1 MTETLID
8 KCRDVAYI
16 EVQQGNFDGNVKVE
30 EYYSDRDFKA
40 ETNLLTKE
48 TYIGV
53 NPRAEEKYGE
63 SFVLETVKS
72 SADHEIDH
80 HKFGNCIGCPQNVD
94 KHHDL
99 FFVPMYNVLS
109 SQGFGLED
117 VKYATNALQ
126 DTILHDDLKVGEK
139 KSLDGIKNFFV
150 SVGDNAEKQKFQNFY
165 EAHVKLN
172 MYFWGNKE
180 QKKQLGK
187 YFSHSPEVK
196 EVLQGFL
203 EELGISKIKDDLE
216 GKVGESIQVK
226 NRHNIDEFFLDESN
240 WAKISEVYAKHFSK
254 LMTQGYGQCSLPNH
268 TGAGTKGR
276 ESEKVESEGNVFD
289 KEMNSNNFK
298 KGKIMK
304 ADKTGEEV
312 PKWIDKKEV
321 LRIFY
326 EGRAEEVHIKAETF
340 SQPQRMPIAWYGE
353 RDFDPKRDNF
363 RQIKF
368 GINEN
373 GNVVLKK
380 KPHSIEMEIKVKES
394 PKSFPE
400 IKFGFNDISVSMLE
414 DIHGKSNVGSKKIV
428 PWGDNSK
435 YHWALETQF
444 GIFEYFRRNHLLSQ
458 NSISSV
464 FFGTDTKVVN
474 GFKEVRDYLLAPKF
488 ESSTQLNFNKVKDLF
503 KGRGN
508 LIYTIG
514 DGEMQNWNE
523 IKSDFIEAA
532 SKHSYVHLHMGTPN
546 DMTHDLKNAGFEVV
560 IAEDGKGITKKMIDL
575 TDKIFR
581 GRRR

>member
-80 HKFGNCIGCPQNVD
+80 HKFGN
-94 KHHDL
+94 
-99 FFVPMYNVLS
+99 
-109 SQGFGLED
+109 
-117 VKYATNALQ
+117 
-126 DTILHDDLKVGEK
+126 K
-139 KSLDGIKNFFV
+139 KSLEGIKNFFV
-150 SVGDNAEKQKFQNFY
+150 SIGDNAEKQKFQNFY

-172 MYFWGNKE
+172 MYLWGNKE

-187 YFSHSPEVK
+187 YFSHAPEVK

-203 EELGISKIKDDLE
+203 DELDISKMKDDLE
-216 GKVGESIQVK
+216 GKVNDNIK
-226 NRHNIDEFFLDESN
+226 IKDRKKIDEFFLDESN
-240 WAKISEVYAKHFSK
+240 WKKISEVYAKHFSK

-414 DIHGKSNVGSKKIV
+414 DIHGKSNVGNKKIV

-503 KGRGN
+503 NGR
-508 LIYTIG
+508 
-514 DGEMQNWNE
+514 
-523 IKSDFIEAA
+523 
-532 SKHSYVHLHMGTPN
+532 
-546 DMTHDLKNAGFEVV
+546 
-560 IAEDGKGITKKMIDL
+560 GITKKMIDL